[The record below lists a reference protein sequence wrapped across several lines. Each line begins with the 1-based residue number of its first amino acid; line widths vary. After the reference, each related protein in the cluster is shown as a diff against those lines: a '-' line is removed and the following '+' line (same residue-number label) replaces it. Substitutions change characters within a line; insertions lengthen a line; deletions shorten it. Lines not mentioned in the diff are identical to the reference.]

1 MADATGG
8 DRTAGLRPLPS
19 FRQVRIVAS
28 LTTTDRGRPPL
39 GRGSMPFWFLL
50 PAILVT
56 AGVVLVPVAQTA
68 WLSLQDYLL
77 YDPDNARF
85 IGLGN
90 FAKIASDEVFW
101 ISLGQSFIWI
111 IGVVG
116 LQFLLGLAAAL
127 LLNQSFW
134 WRGLARSLVIIPW
147 ALPSVI
153 IGLMWTWM
161 YDFNLGVINDIAM
174 RLGLIAAPI
183 AWLARPDTAL
193 YAIMLALI
201 WQGFPFFAVTILA
214 GLQTVPA
221 ELYEAAE
228 IDGAT
233 GPQQLF
239 HVTLPAIA
247 DVIATA
253 LLLRTI
259 WVANSLDVILV
270 MTGGGPGYATHTLP
284 LYAFLRASSSMEF
297 GYGAALALILTAMLL
312 GVVFLYVRQAAR
324 SIET

>member
-1 MADATGG
+1 MSSIAAIE
-8 DRTAGLRPLPS
+8 RPYS
-19 FRQVRIVAS
+19 TRRRRRVW
-28 LTTTDRGRPPL
+28 T
-39 GRGSMPFWFLL
+39 PFWFLL

-56 AGVVLVPVAQTA
+56 CGVVLLPVAQTA
-68 WLSLQDYLL
+68 WLSMQNYLL
-77 YDPDNARF
+77 YDPSSAAF
-85 IGLGN
+85 IGIGN
-90 FAKIASDEVFW
+90 FVAIANDEVFW
-101 ISLGQSFIWI
+101 ISLWNSLVWI
-111 IGVVG
+111 VGVVG
-116 LQFLLGLAAAL
+116 LQFLLGLGAAL

-134 WRGLARSLVIIPW
+134 WRGLARSLIIIPW

-161 YDFNLGVINDIAM
+161 YDFNLGVINDM
-174 RLGLIAAPI
+174 LIRIGILDAPI

-193 YAIMLALI
+193 AAVMLALI

-228 IDGAT
+228 IDGVT
-233 GPQQLF
+233 PFQRLIY
-239 HVTLPAIA
+239 VTLPSIA
-247 DVIATA
+247 DVLATA

-284 LYAFLRASSSMEF
+284 LYSFLRAYSSMEF
-297 GYGAALALILTAMLL
+297 GYGAALALVLTFLL
-312 GVVFLYVRQAAR
+312 LAVVWLYVRRASKGLER
-324 SIET
+324 